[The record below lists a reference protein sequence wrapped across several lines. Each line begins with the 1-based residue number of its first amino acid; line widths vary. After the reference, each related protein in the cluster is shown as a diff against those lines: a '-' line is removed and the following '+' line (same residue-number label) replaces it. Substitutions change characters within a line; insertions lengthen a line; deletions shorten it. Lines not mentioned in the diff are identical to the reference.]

1 MQPEFRKPGPLGV
14 RGLKLKSQFENQ
26 NIQEGRLCGPIGYNK
41 STFSVPRLSINPD
54 NAVRLHFQTMLSG
67 REPLWKLINKLPI
80 TRVFPTPQL
89 IPPVKGH
96 QLKEGINV
104 SRLLIGP
111 IPSAETILI
120 FLSEGLDYLATE
132 INKLLL
138 LDQIPMSQKTF
149 WLLYEN
155 DGGPPFNPGS
165 GSDQGKTAKLSL
177 FVTFDD
183 MRSGLAK
190 LGITVIDMQTPR
202 GYLAPGKPFSSN
214 SRYRVKDSGP
224 FVGRTSVDFE
234 VILKKTGS
242 LKVNILGSI
251 GVDSSDWGKLVQGL
265 IHTKISDSPLF
276 PWPKR
281 STKLFAETGLV
292 VLVTPKFLSF
302 QHNFNGLKYNG
313 KIEFDAKAIVGTHR
327 TEAAIGA
334 RVVLRTATV
343 STEIGDLKV
352 EFSPIGGQVNGFA
365 RYNDGRTPGCV
376 GVEGSVNSSFWIKV
390 GNLGLG
396 VVGEITSSTDPSL
409 QTANPAG
416 SAPLLTPLSGGP
428 KGHHGVGRVLLSWSF

>member
-1 MQPEFRKPGPLGV
+1 MQPTFRKRGPLGV
-14 RGLKLKSQFENQ
+14 GGLKLKSQFENQ

-54 NAVRLHFQTMLSG
+54 NAVRLHFQMMLSE
-67 REPLWKLINKLPI
+67 REYLWKLINKLPI

-96 QLKEGINV
+96 QLKGINV

-120 FLSEGLDYLATE
+120 FLSEGLDSLATE

-138 LDQIPMSQKTF
+138 LDQIRESQKTF

-155 DGGPPFNPGS
+155 DGGLPFNPGS

-190 LGITVIDMQTPR
+190 LGLTVIDMHTPR
-202 GYLAPGKPFSSN
+202 GYLAPGKPN
-214 SRYRVKDSGP
+214 SQYRVKDSGP

-265 IHTKISDSPLF
+265 IHTKISGSPLF

-281 STKLFAETGLV
+281 STKLFAEIGS
-292 VLVTPKFLSF
+292 VLLLTPKRILYERDFL
-302 QHNFNGLKYNG
+302 GLKYNG

-343 STEIGDLKV
+343 STKIGDLKV
-352 EFSPIGGQVNGFA
+352 EFSPIGGQVNGFV
-365 RYNDGRTPGCV
+365 RYNDGRTLGSV

-396 VVGEITSSTDPSL
+396 IVGGITLSTDPSL

-416 SAPLLTPLSGGP
+416 SAPLLSPLSGGP